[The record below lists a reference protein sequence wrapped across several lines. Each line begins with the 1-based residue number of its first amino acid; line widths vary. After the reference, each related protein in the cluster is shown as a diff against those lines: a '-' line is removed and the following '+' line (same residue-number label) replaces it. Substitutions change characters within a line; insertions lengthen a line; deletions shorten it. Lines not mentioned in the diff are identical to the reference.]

1 MALLQ
6 DPLVVSSLRLG
17 PRELLGA
24 ASCGTPG
31 APELALLTR
40 SPRSVSLIKVSEQ
53 KPLGTWSLRQGQSI
67 TGPAIYNPLTAEY
80 ILVQDKKTL
89 RIWKD
94 EDVNL
99 DKVFK
104 ATVSTEIHSL
114 VPGVFGGEPAVLFE
128 GGAVL
133 PLDVLLSAPQQ
144 PVEASLPQ
152 GEVIRYCKPIGDEQ
166 TKLVVYL
173 SEKDEVFTFHVH
185 SLNNSSAKRKL
196 LLRPGHSGARPL
208 AHDVSLQQGRVQLT
222 SLCSDGGLY
231 RADVPLGFAGDDGQ
245 TGVMTTDLLMK
256 LPAFEVVSEV
266 VSLAL
271 LDESHV
277 VVAGVRHPYELS
289 VKGALCVW
297 NTQFHTLQ
305 DWKSLPGSETACG
318 RLWRVS
324 NQLFLA
330 HGKTL
335 LVSAFT
341 CEPTCLALALGKQHQ
356 LLHTDTKPSPTL
368 VNWYTQP
375 VKDEQPKPKRSRKS
389 QTVAQK
395 EPVTAESVLSLM
407 QDGSDE
413 QICTALESVLCS
425 CPAPDVAALA
435 GRLARELAAAATTAR
450 SRDADSFHPRRSL
463 VCLASTGA
471 LSHSACPGVLS
482 LALERRDF
490 SLLQKC
496 LFAFPDTPEA
506 LLITSLKAIL
516 GLSDSELEACTV
528 DVSGVTGCLAQV
540 EGAAGGRR
548 KPGPPHAA
556 TNGTANGGGGGG
568 DDSGADGAAAAT
580 PARDNEGD
588 SDYES
593 GGDKFSADWSC
604 RPLMCPLPLKQ
615 AALVNAVLCS
625 AFSDN
630 FMLPYLKDLQ
640 AEHVVRLLQYLQ
652 FLLNQCSQT
661 KDGRLGNADP
671 DMEQVLQWISL
682 LLDAHFTMLL
692 LTPQAKPLLYT
703 MHKFAITQVRLC
715 GELSKMA
722 GVLESFKKR
731 GTRDLSDLYSIEVL
745 CL

>member
-6 DPLVVSSLRLG
+6 EPLTVSTLRLG

-24 ASCGTPG
+24 ASCGPPG
-31 APELALLTR
+31 APGLALLTR
-40 SPRSVSLIKVSEQ
+40 SPRSVSLVKVSEQ

-104 ATVSTEIHSL
+104 ATASAEIHSL
-114 VPGVFGGEPAVLFE
+114 VPGVCGGEPAVLFE

-152 GEVIRYCKPIGDEQ
+152 GEVIRYCMSVGDEQ
-166 TKLVVYL
+166 TKLVAYL

-185 SLNNSSAKRKL
+185 SLNSSAKRKL
-196 LLRPGHSGARPL
+196 LLQQGYSGARPL

-231 RADVPLGFAGDDGQ
+231 RAEVPLVFAGDDDQ

-266 VSLAL
+266 VSLAM
-271 LDESHV
+271 LDASHV

-318 RLWRVS
+318 QLWRVS
-324 NQLFLA
+324 DQLFLV

-335 LVSAFT
+335 LVSKFT
-341 CEPTCLALALGKQHQ
+341 CEPTCLALVPGGFPIRHQ
-356 LLHTDTKPSPTL
+356 TKPDTGQL
-368 VNWYTQP
+368 VHAACEGRAT
-375 VKDEQPKPKRSRKS
+375 KDCGVCTSSCPQPKRSRKS
-389 QTVAQK
+389 QAMAQK

-407 QDGSDE
+407 QDGSDDE
-413 QICTALESVLCS
+413 ICAALESVLCS

-435 GRLARELAAAATTAR
+435 GRLARELAAAATTAAAAR
-450 SRDADSFHPRRSL
+450 SHDADSFHPRRSL

-528 DVSGVTGCLAQV
+528 DVLGVTGCLAQV
-540 EGAAGGRR
+540 EGACMQIITASFGRDFS
-548 KPGPPHAA
+548 PP
-556 TNGTANGGGGGG
+556 TTGQC
-568 DDSGADGAAAAT
+568 DS
-580 PARDNEGD
+580 
-588 SDYES
+588 
-593 GGDKFSADWSC
+593 F
-604 RPLMCPLPLKQ
+604 Q
-615 AALVNAVLCS
+615 AARGSKTARHIQGSCGNQTLQSVNRLGNAVLCS

-671 DMEQVLQWISL
+671 VTLNQVLQWISL

-692 LTPQAKPLLYT
+692 LTPQAKPLLHT

-731 GTRDLSDLYSIEVL
+731 GTRDMSDLYSIEVL